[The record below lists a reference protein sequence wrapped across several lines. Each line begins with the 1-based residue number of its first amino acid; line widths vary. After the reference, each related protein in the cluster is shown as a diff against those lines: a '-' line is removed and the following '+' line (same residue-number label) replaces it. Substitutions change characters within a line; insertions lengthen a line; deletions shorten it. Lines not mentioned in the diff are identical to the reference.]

1 MVLSS
6 PKVRFSKLMTVALR
20 GVTLTSGHLE
30 GILSSCS
37 NLKKLTIEDSK
48 LRLAGTVTTVVILE
62 CVGGKEIDLRAAY
75 LRRFA
80 CYFPI
85 ENPTEMKMFRNLR
98 KLSLILASSHAILEI
113 FELSRLLGDFPLL
126 QYLSFVV
133 SKTSRITGSTR
144 PPPSPTCHAEL
155 KQVSYGGFCGPK
167 AEMDFVLYILRSATV
182 LEQMFLSPRYKDYFC
197 SAGETDL
204 NLPFDERKRNAIL
217 QKLHGQAVVIIQVLF
232 DKRCVT

>member
-48 LRLAGTVTTVVILE
+48 LPYKLRLAGTVTTVVILE
-62 CVGGKEIDLRAAY
+62 CVGGKEIDLPAAY

-80 CYFPI
+80 WSA
-85 ENPTEMKMFRNLR
+85 KLR
-98 KLSLILASSHAILEI
+98 
-113 FELSRLLGDFPLL
+113 ELR
-126 QYLSFVV
+126 
-133 SKTSRITGSTR
+133 GSTR

-155 KQVSYGGFCGPK
+155 KQVRYGGFYGPK

-217 QKLHGQAVVIIQVLF
+217 QKLHGQAVSGKAVVIIQVLF

>member
-20 GVTLTSGHLE
+20 GITLTNGHLE

-37 NLKKLTIEDSK
+37 NLKKLTIEDSKLPYK

-126 QYLSFVV
+126 QYFSFVV
-133 SKTSRITGSTR
+133 SKTSRIRGSTR

-155 KQVSYGGFCGPK
+155 KQVRYGGFYGPK
-167 AEMDFVLYILRSATV
+167 AEMDFVLFSI
-182 LEQMFLSPRYKDYFC
+182 F
-197 SAGETDL
+197 
-204 NLPFDERKRNAIL
+204 
-217 QKLHGQAVVIIQVLF
+217 
-232 DKRCVT
+232 

>member
-6 PKVRFSKLMTVALR
+6 PKVRFSKLMTVGLR

-48 LRLAGTVTTVVILE
+48 LPYKLRLAGTVTTVVILE
-62 CVGGKEIDLRAAY
+62 CVGGKGIDLRAAY
-75 LRRFA
+75 LRPLECKIKNDMRFFFYA
-80 CYFPI
+80 GKC
-85 ENPTEMKMFRNLR
+85 NG
-98 KLSLILASSHAILEI
+98 LSSATRTYLVIVQEKEI
-113 FELSRLLGDFPLL
+113 CL
-126 QYLSFVV
+126 V
-133 SKTSRITGSTR
+133 SKTSRIRRSTR

-155 KQVSYGGFCGPK
+155 KQVRYGGFYGPK

-197 SAGETDL
+197 SAGG
-204 NLPFDERKRNAIL
+204 N
-217 QKLHGQAVVIIQVLF
+217 
-232 DKRCVT
+232 